1 MGGGIYDGVGS
12 SLTFRRDAAEVS
24 LVVAPH
30 MIGSVRRYAKIVAGS
45 VSSRG
50 SVSDGCD
57 QREGDGGKGPI

>member
-30 MIGSVRRYAKIVAGS
+30 MIGSVRRYAKIVS
-45 VSSRG
+45 VSSRDSG
-50 SVSDGCD
+50 SDGCD